1 MTSQTTNA
9 TNMAKITA
17 DATSV
22 NSGIGSTNSC
32 TAPPNAPKKNTA
44 SGSKT
49 AVLSKVNK
57 AEMKRVK
64 KDLSE
69 EFKAVKKTMAE
80 ELKTAKEEV
89 KTLKKEMAEQLKT
102 AKKDMSEELKTAKKT
117 ISSLKMEN
125 EKLQKTIVHHEKKV
139 ASLLAKNTKL
149 LEIKNLHTRPRFSKA

>member
-17 DATSV
+17 DATPV

-32 TAPPNAPKKNTA
+32 TAPPNAPKKNIA

-64 KDLSE
+64 KDLSD
-69 EFKAVKKTMAE
+69 EFKAVKKTMVE
-80 ELKTAKEEV
+80 GLKTAKEEV
-89 KTLKKEMAEQLKT
+89 KTLKKEMA
-102 AKKDMSEELKTAKKT
+102 DELKTAKKT
-117 ISSLKMEN
+117 ITSLKTEN
-125 EKLQKTIVHHEKKV
+125 EKLKKTNAHHEKKV
-139 ASLLAKNTKL
+139 ASLMVKNKKL
-149 LEIKNLHTRPRFSKA
+149 LEIKNLYTRPRFSKAS